1 LPISHQG
8 GRSENRSANQDPHIP
23 GKAFRVPDSASM
35 FVLCVD
41 VRAQVDCV
49 RPGDRR
55 AGRLRPVGCVRAH
68 ELDIAYDR
76 VGLGPPLV
84 FAHGGGE
91 DGRVWRPQLAALAD
105 EFTIVAWDEPGA
117 GRSSDVPAG
126 FGIPDYASCLAALI
140 ESLELGP
147 VYLAGQSWG
156 GTVVLELYRQRP
168 DLVTALIL
176 IDTYAGW
183 NGSLPKDEVRAR
195 VAGLR
200 EMLAAPPAS
209 FDPTLPGLFAGAP
222 PGEFV
227 PLLKEL
233 AEAVRPKSLQTAML
247 AMAET
252 DQRDL
257 LPEIAVPV
265 LLIWGEQDVRSP
277 LTVARQF
284 EAAIPDAEL
293 VVIPDCGHASNL
305 EQPVAVNAA
314 IRAFCR
320 AHRCAR

>member
-1 LPISHQG
+1 MG
-8 GRSENRSANQDPHIP
+8 
-23 GKAFRVPDSASM
+23 F
-35 FVLCVD
+35 
-41 VRAQVDCV
+41 VRAL
-49 RPGDRR
+49 G
-55 AGRLRPVGCVRAH
+55 L
-68 ELDIAYDR
+68 EIAYDR
-76 VGLGPPLV
+76 VGAGPPLV
-84 FAHGGGE
+84 FAHGGAE

-105 EFTIVAWDEPGA
+105 EFTVVAWDEPGA

-126 FGIPDYASCLAALI
+126 FGLADYASCLAALI

-147 VYLAGQSWG
+147 VYVAGLSWG
-156 GTVVLELYRQRP
+156 GTVVLELYRHRP

-183 NGSLPKDEVRAR
+183 KGSLPHDEVWAR

-200 EMLAAPPAS
+200 EMLAAPPTL

-227 PLLKEL
+227 PLLEEL
-233 AEAVRPKSLQTAML
+233 AAGVRPKSLQTAL
-247 AMAET
+247 LVMAET

-284 EAAIPDAEL
+284 EEAIPDAEL
-293 VVIPDCGHASNL
+293 VVIPACGHVSNL
-305 EQPVAVNAA
+305 EQPTAVNAA
-314 IRAFCR
+314 VRAFCR
-320 AHRCAR
+320 AHPRARS